1 MFVKFQKH
9 LETNFPQ
16 IKDQNILLALSG
28 GLDSCVLL
36 DLIFKLGLRPA
47 LAHCNFQLRGI
58 ASDNDA
64 RWVEALAQEK
74 GLEFHVQNFN
84 TQVYAL
90 NKKVSIQMAARDL
103 RYQWFET
110 LSKQNDYNFIFVAH
124 HADDVL
130 ETFMI
135 NVMRGTG
142 LKGLLGIPER
152 RGKILRPLL
161 PFSREEIKQ
170 YAFENKIQYREDE
183 SNAKTDYLRNA
194 LRHEVIPKWKKR
206 DSNFDEQFR
215 ETLKYLGQA
224 QVVLDNVIKDFKNKI
239 LSPN

>member
-1 MFVKFQKH
+1 
-9 LETNFPQ
+9 
-16 IKDQNILLALSG
+16 
-28 GLDSCVLL
+28 
-36 DLIFKLGLRPA
+36 
-47 LAHCNFQLRGI
+47 
-58 ASDNDA
+58 
-64 RWVEALAQEK
+64 
-74 GLEFHVQNFN
+74 
-84 TQVYAL
+84 
-90 NKKVSIQMAARDL
+90 MAARDL

-170 YAFENKIQYREDE
+170 YAFENKILYREDE

-224 QVVLDNVIKDFKNKI
+224 QVVLDNVLEDFKTKI
-239 LSPN
+239 LFLFSKDLKYQYMS